1 MTPEN
6 VTPTDTPAG
15 MRPKMRYLLIGSLAL
30 NLVVLGVVA
39 GSIASH
45 KRGDFGPP
53 SGTDFRAPHVQALS
67 HADKRKIGRDIRKS
81 HKSSSQTRKQQAALY
96 KQMAVLIGTVPF
108 DKPAVLDLRQKLDTV
123 SHSQRA
129 VAFDAWLDRVA
140 GMDNEERAQYAA
152 RMLEILAEDRHQK
165 RRK

>member
-6 VTPTDTPAG
+6 LTPTDTPSG

-30 NLVVLGVVA
+30 NLVIVGVIA

-45 KRGDFGPP
+45 KRGNFGPP
-53 SGTDFRAPHVQALS
+53 SGSDFRAPHVQALS
-67 HADKRKIGRDIRKS
+67 RADKRKIGRDIRKS
-81 HKSSSQTRKQQAALY
+81 HKSSSQVRKQQAALY

-108 DKPAVLDLRQKLDTV
+108 DKTAVLDLRVELDAV
-123 SHSQRA
+123 SHRQRA
-129 VAFDAWLDRVA
+129 VAFDAWLDRGA
-140 GMDNEERAQYAA
+140 LMADEERAEYAA
-152 RMLEILAEDRHQK
+152 RVLEILAEDRQHK